1 MKRSRFVV
9 VLVAL
14 VALAL
19 PACSPFPSH
28 HLPTHIGPLP
38 SSTPA
43 AGGSAAQTSGAPGV
57 VPPGGSNDGDL
68 RAPPGPDVVR
78 SGVHD
83 GMLFVE
89 VENRST
95 ATIKAA
101 RVLITARGAAGDT
114 IVAATGRLGSRCCTI
129 YALPP
134 GRRYGLFVSLRGS
147 TEPVASVQV
156 TYLDRSVVADHGRA
170 AGVAVRH
177 PVLRIGRGDAV
188 VRATLVTPRHTGPY
202 TVGQA
207 FLADRRG
214 RLVGVISGR
223 FYCFRPRTPKTVFM
237 HLLHPVPPGTRIVGV
252 AAYPVPAGEPT
263 GVGYRCRS

>member
-1 MKRSRFVV
+1 MKRSLIAFA
-9 VLVAL
+9 LVAL
-14 VALAL
+14 FALAL

-28 HLPTHIGPLP
+28 HLPTRIGPLP

-43 AGGSAAQTSGAPGV
+43 ITGQTPGAPGV
-57 VPPGGSNDGDL
+57 APGATDDGDL

-78 SGVHD
+78 FGVQA

-95 ATIKAA
+95 AWIKAA

-147 TEPVASVQV
+147 TEPVASVEV
-156 TYLDRSVVADHGRA
+156 TYLDRSVVAGRR
-170 AGVAVRH
+170 GRVSTVAVRH
-177 PVLRIGRGDAV
+177 PVLRIRRGDAV
-188 VRATLVTPRHTGPY
+188 VRATLVTRHHTGPY
-202 TVGQA
+202 VVGQA

-223 FYCFRPRTPKTVFM
+223 FYCFRPNAPKTVFM
-237 HLLHPVPPGTRIVGV
+237 HLLHPVPHGTRIVGT
-252 AAYPVPAGEPT
+252 AAYSVPAGEPT
-263 GVGYRCRS
+263 GVGYRCQS